1 MDSKEAYDYV
11 GNMQKVK
18 DSDNKPWRRR
28 GERIYSSY
36 LFMTLELAG
45 G

>member
-1 MDSKEAYDYV
+1 MDSKKAYDYV

-28 GERIYSSY
+28 GGEDI
-36 LFMTLELAG
+36 
-45 G
+45 